1 MNIVEW
7 HKADV
12 VYLASVSEHDELRV
26 HDASVSLWL
35 SLICFPSSVP
45 TPDTSHVSGQLGLLE
60 LYLCFLTQKKQEEQ
74 SWCCRRRTPLLE
86 LWYLSPKSPAVA
98 CALNEVPKV

>member
-60 LYLCFLTQKKQEEQ
+60 LYLCFLTQKKQED
-74 SWCCRRRTPLLE
+74 SYHCFPPLVTGSNRKELLTLE
-86 LWYLSPKSPAVA
+86 NPTSAFTE
-98 CALNEVPKV
+98 LNHF